1 MCINLTLSLIKILK
15 HERWKKK
22 LTYQIFLPVM
32 HILKQGIAYFL
43 FPSPGTASQCLDG
56 LEALES
62 QLHDTFSLGSPC
74 LVYFCL

>member
-1 MCINLTLSLIKILK
+1 
-15 HERWKKK
+15 
-22 LTYQIFLPVM
+22 M

-43 FPSPGTASQCLDG
+43 FPSPDTASQCLDG

>member
-1 MCINLTLSLIKILK
+1 MYQSNIKVLRLEK
-15 HERWKKK
+15 WKRKQ
-22 LTYQIFLPVM
+22 TYQIFLLVM
-32 HILKQGIAYFL
+32 HILKQGTAYFL
-43 FPSPGTASQCLDG
+43 FPSPDTASQCLDG